1 MVLLRSSTSLPEGL
15 WRARPLPQALRFVI
29 VAIALIGNGV
39 TAWRI
44 SSQGPDGFGTV
55 EVELA
60 LCVIDVLLWTTV
72 AYSASHAW
80 IPALLLQGFLLLT
93 GADPGS
99 FTIELLVLMGF
110 VAFAAARYAFL
121 IPLASTVGWTLLLP
135 QTAEGVGAAL
145 VVAYLALLFI
155 ALVVGLTLRY
165 LLARREQDTATIAE
179 FETSTRAALKEQRD
193 GLARELHDIVAH
205 DLTVIAMQ
213 ASAGAIRTT
222 EPQERESFTV
232 IGDSARSALDDLRL
246 LLQIM
251 REPSHRSEVD
261 PPAAGIDLAD
271 EIAEVAGQLE
281 ELGHRVTTH
290 VDGDLSAIPDG
301 VRTTVRRV
309 LREGTTN
316 VLKHGA
322 DRSEVSISAVVKDEQ
337 VITTITSALPEVSNQ
352 RTLRHFGRSGF
363 GLIGLRERVQLL
375 RGRLES
381 GPRQDG
387 TFVLTVRLPLR
398 PSP

>member
-1 MVLLRSSTSLPEGL
+1 MVLLRSTTNLPEGL
-15 WRARPLPQALRFVI
+15 WRARRLPQALRFVI
-29 VAIALIGNGV
+29 LAVALVGNGV

-44 SSQGPDGFGTV
+44 TTQGPDGFGTV
-55 EVELA
+55 EAELA
-60 LCVIDVLLWTTV
+60 LCALDVLLWAAV
-72 AYSASHAW
+72 ALTPSWAW
-80 IPALLLQGFLLLT
+80 VPALVLQAWLLLAD
-93 GADPGS
+93 ADPGS

-110 VAFAAARYAFL
+110 VAFAASRAGFL
-121 IPLASTVGWTLLLP
+121 IPLASTVLWTLLLP
-135 QTAEGVGAAL
+135 RTADGVGTAL
-145 VVAYLALLFI
+145 VVAYLALLVI
-155 ALVVGLTLRY
+155 PVVLGLSLRW
-165 LLARREQDTATIAE
+165 LLARREQDTATIAD

-222 EPQERESFTV
+222 DPDEKESFTV

-251 REPSHRSEVD
+251 REPRQGSDVE
-261 PPAAGIDLAD
+261 PPSAGIDLAG

-290 VDGDLSAIPDG
+290 VDGDLSAVPDG

-322 DRSEVSISAVVKDEQ
+322 DRSEVSISTVVQDGQ
-337 VITTITSALPEVSNQ
+337 VVTTITSALPQVSDQ

-381 GPRQDG
+381 GPREDG
-387 TFVLTVRLPLR
+387 TFVLTVSLPLR
-398 PSP
+398 PSS

>member
-1 MVLLRSSTSLPEGL
+1 MVLLRSPTSLPEGL
-15 WRARPLPQALRFVI
+15 WQARLLPQALRFVV

-39 TAWRI
+39 TAWRVTT
-44 SSQGPDGFGTV
+44 QGPDGFGTV

-60 LCVIDVLLWTTV
+60 LCVIDVLVWTTV
-72 AYSASHAW
+72 AYSPNHAW
-80 IPALLLQGFLLLT
+80 IPALLLQVFLVAT

-99 FTIELLVLMGF
+99 FTIELLVMMGF
-110 VAFAAARYAFL
+110 LAFAAARYAFL
-121 IPLASTVGWTLLLP
+121 IPLVSTVGWTLLLP
-135 QTAEGVGAAL
+135 QTADGVGAAL
-145 VVAYLALLFI
+145 VVAYLALLFV
-155 ALVVGLTLRY
+155 ALVLGLSLRY
-165 LLARREQDTATIAE
+165 LLARREQDSATIAE
-179 FETSTRAALKEQRD
+179 FESSTRTALKEQRD

-222 EPQERESFTV
+222 NPDERVSFNV

-251 REPSHRSEVD
+251 RETRAGGEVD
-261 PPAAGIDLAD
+261 PPSAGIDLAG
-271 EIAEVAGQLE
+271 EMAEVAAQLE

-290 VDGDLSAIPDG
+290 VGGDLSTIPDG

-322 DRSEVSISAVVKDEQ
+322 DLSEVSISTVVQDKQ
-337 VITTITSALPEVSNQ
+337 VITTITSALPEVSDQ
-352 RTLRHFGRSGF
+352 RQLRHFGRSGF
-363 GLIGLRERVQLL
+363 GLVGLRERVQLL
-375 RGRLES
+375 RGRIES
-381 GPRQDG
+381 GPREDG
-387 TFVLTVRLPLR
+387 TFVLTVLLPLR

>member
-1 MVLLRSSTSLPEGL
+1 MVLLRTPTSLPEGL
-15 WRARPLPQALRFVI
+15 WHARRLPQALALVI
-29 VAIALIGNGV
+29 VAVALLGNGL

-44 SSQGPDGFGTV
+44 LDQGPDGFGTL
-55 EVELA
+55 EAELA
-60 LCVIDVLLWTTV
+60 LCVLDVLLWATV
-72 AYSASHAW
+72 AYAPSRAW
-80 IPALLLQGFLLLT
+80 VPTLVLQAFLLLA

-99 FTIELLVLMGF
+99 FTIELLALLGLL
-110 VAFAAARYAFL
+110 AFAASRLGFL
-121 IPLASTVGWTLLLP
+121 VPLASTVLWTLLLP
-135 QTAEGVGAAL
+135 LTADGVGAAL
-145 VVAYLALLFI
+145 VVAYLALMVLPV
-155 ALVVGLTLRY
+155 ALGLSLRW
-165 LLARREQDTATIAE
+165 LLARREQDTATIAD
-179 FETSTRAALKEQRD
+179 FETSTRAALKDQRD

-213 ASAGAIRTT
+213 ASAGAIRT
-222 EPQERESFTV
+222 ENPQERESFTV

-251 REPSHRSEVD
+251 REPRQSGVVD
-261 PPAAGIDLAD
+261 PPSAGIDLAG

-290 VDGDLSAIPDG
+290 VGGDLAAVPDG

-316 VLKHGA
+316 ILKHGP
-322 DRSEVSISAVVKDEQ
+322 DRSEVSISAVVRDRQ
-337 VITTITSALPEVSNQ
+337 VVTTITNELPEVDDQ

-381 GPRQDG
+381 GPQEDG
-387 TFVLTVRLPLR
+387 TFVLAVSLPLR
-398 PSP
+398 PSA

>member
-1 MVLLRSSTSLPEGL
+1 MVLLRSTTSLPEGL
-15 WRARPLPQALRFVI
+15 WRARRLPQALRFVI
-29 VAIALIGNGV
+29 LAVALVGNVV
-39 TAWRI
+39 TAWRV
-44 SSQGPDGFGTV
+44 SSQGPDGFGTL

-60 LCVIDVLLWTTV
+60 LCVIDVLLWATV
-72 AYSASHAW
+72 ALAPSRAW
-80 IPALLLQGFLLLT
+80 IPALLLQAFLLLA

-99 FTIELLVLMGF
+99 FTIELLVMMGF
-110 VAFAAARYAFL
+110 VAFAASRHAFL
-121 IPLASTVGWTLLLP
+121 IPLVSTVLWTLMLP
-135 QTAEGVGAAL
+135 RTADGVGTAL
-145 VVAYLALLFI
+145 VVAYLALLV
-155 ALVVGLTLRY
+155 LPVVIGLSLRY
-165 LLARREQDTATIAE
+165 LLARREQDTATIAD

-222 EPQERESFTV
+222 DPHERESFTV

-251 REPSHRSEVD
+251 REPRQGQGID
-261 PPAAGIDLAD
+261 PPAAGIDLAG

-290 VDGDLSAIPDG
+290 VGGNLSAIPDG

-322 DRSEVSISAVVKDEQ
+322 DRSEVSISTVVQDRQ
-337 VITTITSALPEVSNQ
+337 VITTITSTLPEVSDQ
-352 RTLRHFGRSGF
+352 RTLRHFGSSGF

-381 GPRQDG
+381 GPQEDG
-387 TFVLTVRLPLR
+387 TFMLTVVLPLR
-398 PSP
+398 PSS